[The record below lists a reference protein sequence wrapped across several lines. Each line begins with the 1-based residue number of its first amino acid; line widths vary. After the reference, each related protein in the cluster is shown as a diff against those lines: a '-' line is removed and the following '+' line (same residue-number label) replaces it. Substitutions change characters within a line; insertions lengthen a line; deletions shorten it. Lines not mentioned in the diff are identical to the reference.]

1 MSDQR
6 KVTRREFVRDFA
18 VITGGAAVGVGLSK
32 DALAEVQVIKE
43 IPKAGVVVH
52 DPSLCRGCKICE
64 VACSASHDGE
74 CSSYLSRIH
83 IKPNDLDLVFSGLVC
98 SQCESPSCYFACPKK
113 DQALC
118 IDKETGARYIN
129 QDECLGCGQCIE
141 ACPLPEAPIWLKT
154 VKGREV
160 AFKCDLCR
168 GRAAGPICVELC
180 PRKALTFEE
189 RRD

>member
-1 MSDQR
+1 MSDQKR
-6 KVTRREFVRDFA
+6 VTRREFVRDFA
-18 VITGGAAVGVGLSK
+18 VVTGGAAVGVGLSRE
-32 DALAEVQVIKE
+32 ALAEVQVISE

-83 IKPNDLDLVFSGLVC
+83 IKPDDLDLVFSGLVC
-98 SQCESPSCYFACPKK
+98 SQCESPSCYFACAKK

-180 PRKALTFEE
+180 PRNALTFEE